1 MPSLSR
7 RQRRMLTSPIIGAP
21 IAAAVGAIMAT
32 AGEIQSALSGIFW
45 RMPYVK
51 RRHFNAAPDR
61 LAEVYAYLK
70 RLGVATTYLPYQ
82 PKISVIIPMYRVK
95 PSYLKDTLLSV
106 AYQTYDNWEVSIV
119 DDCSGMPELH
129 QIVQEFAGAY
139 PGRVQFAVNDK
150 NSHISITSNH
160 CLDLA
165 TGDYCALLDHD
176 DRLLPNALGE
186 MVRYINVNGQP
197 DILYSDERTVDGDGF
212 AFNDPFHK
220 PAWSPFTHLAMNYTT
235 HLTLYKL
242 CLVREVGG
250 FRKGFEGS
258 QDHDLML
265 RMTEATKKPVV
276 HVPLCLYQWRAH
288 ELSTASGVDAKPYAA
303 VAGEKAVHEACIRRG
318 RPARVEFEPY
328 TSHYRVKFD
337 LPTTLPLV
345 SIIIPSRNGYD
356 QLSVCL
362 KSIFDK
368 SAYPRFEVILVDNGT
383 DDSRTLD
390 LLAQYQVKYE
400 GKFRVVKDPR
410 PFNFAAQ
417 NRAGVEQSR
426 GEYLLF
432 LNNDTEVLTPDWI
445 EELLRAAQFP
455 EVGAVGCKLLYPD
468 GTIQHG
474 GILGSGRNIA
484 VHAGLNL
491 ERNHNLYCQM
501 LNTLHETI
509 AVTAACLMVSK
520 AKFLEVGGFDELYLQ
535 NGYGDVDFC
544 LKLREKG
551 YSNLFNP
558 YAVLTHYESK
568 SRKQGLEEFEKQQMI
583 AKWGHVLVSDPYLNP
598 NLNYGEFYNVNRE
611 KIAMDINWNGLD
623 PSRMPLGEGAKRLV
637 SSWCNA

>member
-1 MPSLSR
+1 MNSLSP
-7 RQRRMLTSPIIGAP
+7 RQRAILATPIVGGPVSWITR
-21 IAAAVGAIMAT
+21 AVLSV
-32 AGEIQSALSGIFW
+32 AGFIDERLSKIFW

-51 RRHFNAAPDR
+51 RRMYLGNPER
-61 LAEVYAYLK
+61 SREIYAYLT
-70 RLGVATTYLPYQ
+70 RLKNAVTYLPYQ
-82 PKISVIIPMYRVK
+82 PKISVIIPMYKVK
-95 PSYLKDTLLSV
+95 PAYLKDTLLSV
-106 AYQTYDNWEVSIV
+106 AYQTYDNWEVCIV
-119 DDCSGMPELH
+119 DDCSGMPELAR
-129 QIVQEFAGAY
+129 IIEEFSKAF
-139 PGRVQFAVNDK
+139 PGKVKFAVNK
-150 NSHISITSNH
+150 TNSHISVTSNN
-160 CLDLA
+160 CLELA
-165 TGDYCALLDHD
+165 TGEYCALLDHD

-186 MVRYINVNGQP
+186 MVRYINVNHQP

-235 HLTLYKL
+235 HLSVYRLS
-242 CLVREVGG
+242 LVREIGG

-265 RMTEATKKPVV
+265 RLTEATKRPVV

-288 ELSTASGVDAKPYAA
+288 EESTASGVDAKPYAA
-303 VAGEKAVHEACIRRG
+303 LAGEKAVHEACIRRG
-318 RPARVEFEPY
+318 RPAKVEFERQ

-337 LPTTLPLV
+337 LPAQLPLV
-345 SIIIPSRNGYD
+345 SIIIPSRNGYE
-356 QLSVCL
+356 QVSVCL
-362 KSIFDK
+362 KSVFEK
-368 SAYPRFEVILVDNGT
+368 STYPNFEVVLVDNGS
-383 DDSRTLD
+383 DDEHCFRLYE
-390 LLAQYQVKYE
+390 QYKTSHP
-400 GKFRVVKDPR
+400 GRFSVVKDPR

-417 NRAGVEQSR
+417 NCVGVDHSH

-432 LNNDTEVLTPDWI
+432 LNIDTEVLTQDWI
-445 EELLRAAQFP
+445 EELVRVAQFP

-468 GTIQHG
+468 GKIQHA
-474 GILGSGRNIA
+474 GILAHGRDIA

-491 ERNHNLYCQM
+491 DREHNLYCQM

-558 YAVLTHYESK
+558 YAVLTHYKSK

-598 NLNYGEFYNVNRE
+598 NLNYGEFYNVNRQ
-611 KIAMDINWNGLD
+611 KIAMDMNWNGLD
-623 PSRMPLGEGAKRLV
+623 PTQWGRALALSY
-637 SSWCNA
+637 

>member
-1 MPSLSR
+1 MKNQIKDALAHPAIGRPLR
-7 RQRRMLTSPIIGAP
+7 KILWIPLQAVTKLQRAMTY
-21 IAAAVGAIMAT
+21 
-32 AGEIQSALSGIFW
+32 IFW
-45 RMPYVK
+45 RQPYVK
-51 RRHFNAAPDR
+51 KLMFLGDISSFDKIYNYLRGLTNA
-61 LAEVYAYLK
+61 V
-70 RLGVATTYLPYQ
+70 TYLPYQ
-82 PKISVIIPMYRVK
+82 PKISVIIPMYKVK
-95 PSYLKDTLLSV
+95 PAYLKDTLLSV
-106 AYQTYDNWEVSIV
+106 AYQTYDNWEVCIV
-119 DDCSGMPELH
+119 DDCSGMPELAG
-129 QIVQEFAGAY
+129 IIAEFGKAF
-139 PGRVQFAVNDK
+139 PGKVKFAVNQT
-150 NSHISITSNH
+150 NSHISVTSNN
-160 CLDLA
+160 CLGLA

-186 MVRYINVNGQP
+186 MVRYINVHGQP

-235 HLTLYKL
+235 HLSVYRLS
-242 CLVREVGG
+242 LVREIGG

-265 RMTEATKKPVV
+265 RMTEATKKAVV

-288 ELSTASGVDAKPYAA
+288 EESTASGVDAKPYAA

-318 RPARVEFEPY
+318 RPAKVEFERQ

-337 LPTTLPLV
+337 LPAQLPLV

-356 QLSVCL
+356 QVSVCL
-362 KSIFDK
+362 KSVFEK
-368 SAYPRFEVILVDNGT
+368 STYPNFEVVLVDNGS
-383 DDSRTLD
+383 DDERCFKL
-390 LLAQYQVKYE
+390 YEKYKASHP
-400 GKFRVVKDPR
+400 GRFSVVKDPR

-417 NRAGVEQSR
+417 NRVGVEQSR

-445 EELLRAAQFP
+445 EELLRVAQFP

-468 GTIQHG
+468 GKIQHA
-474 GILGSGRNIA
+474 GILANGRDIA
-484 VHAGLNL
+484 VHAGINL
-491 ERNHNLYCQM
+491 DREHNLYCQM

-509 AVTAACLMVSK
+509 AVTAACLMVPK

-598 NLNYGEFYNVNRE
+598 NLNYGEFYNVNRQ
-611 KIAMDINWNGLD
+611 KIAMDMNWNGLD
-623 PSRMPLGEGAKRLV
+623 PTQWGRALALSDV
-637 SSWCNA
+637 NH

>member
-1 MPSLSR
+1 MNRSIRSLLGAPLIGWPI
-7 RQRRMLTSPIIGAP
+7 MAAIAVIIG
-21 IAAAVGAIMAT
+21 VCRTT
-32 AGEIQSALSGIFW
+32 ARTLDRLFW

-51 RRHFNAAPDR
+51 RQHFKGTSESFAA
-61 LAEVYAYLK
+61 VYAYLK
-70 RLGVATTYLPYQ
+70 RLQGATTYLPYQ
-82 PKISVIIPMYRVK
+82 PKISVIIPMYKVK
-95 PSYLKDTLLSV
+95 PAYLKDTLLSV
-106 AYQTYDNWEVSIV
+106 AYQTYDNWEVCIV

-129 QIVQEFAGAY
+129 EIVNEFAGAF
-139 PGRVQFAVNDK
+139 PSKVKFAVNDK

-186 MVRYINVNGQP
+186 MVRYINVHGEP
-197 DILYSDERTVDGDGF
+197 DVLYSDERTVDGDGF
-212 AFNDPFHK
+212 AFNDPFYK
-220 PAWSPFTHLAMNYTT
+220 PSWSPFTHLAMNYTT
-235 HLTLYKL
+235 HLTLYRL
-242 CLVREVGG
+242 SLVRDLGG

-318 RPARVEFEPY
+318 RPAKVEFEPY

-337 LPTTLPLV
+337 LPAELPLV
-345 SIIIPSRNGYD
+345 SIIIPSRNGFD

-362 KSIFDK
+362 KSVFEK
-368 SAYPRFEVILVDNGT
+368 STYPNFEVILVDNGS
-383 DDSRTLD
+383 DDARCLD
-390 LLAQYQVKYE
+390 LLANYQVRYPQ
-400 GKFRVVKDPR
+400 KFRLVKDPR

-417 NRAGVEQSR
+417 NRAGVDQSS
-426 GEYLLF
+426 GAYLIF

-445 EELLRAAQFP
+445 EELLRVAQFP

-491 ERNHNLYCQM
+491 DRNHNLYCQM
-501 LNTLHETI
+501 LNTLHETL
-509 AVTAACLMVSK
+509 AVTAACLMISK

-544 LKLREKG
+544 LKLRQKG

-568 SRKQGLEEFEKQQMI
+568 TRKQGLEEFEKQQMI
-583 AKWGHVLVSDPYLNP
+583 AKWGQVLVSDPYLNP
-598 NLNYGEFYNVNRE
+598 NLNYGEFYNVNRD
-611 KIAMDINWNGLD
+611 KIAMDINWNGLE
-623 PSRMPLGEGAKRLV
+623 PSRMPLGEGARRL
-637 SSWCNA
+637 SEKWRN